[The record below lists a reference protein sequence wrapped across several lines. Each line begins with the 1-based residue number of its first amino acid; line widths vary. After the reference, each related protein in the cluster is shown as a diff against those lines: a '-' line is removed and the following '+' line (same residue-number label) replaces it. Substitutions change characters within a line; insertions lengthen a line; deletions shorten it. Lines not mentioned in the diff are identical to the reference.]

1 MYRTSKVT
9 ITHCLTSM
17 NNTIRRYGLS
27 PRRKEKPTEALHP
40 WCLGVCWVETSG
52 KQKSIG
58 GPWTNLSK
66 SSSHP
71 KVYEC
76 RICILLEVYPSPKLP
91 CFIWESLVS
100 PSWQNKDQ
108 LYCHCSSLSLL
119 EVGESSSPKWQNR
132 KNHPLDLDDYTVHHP
147 MWSRSK
153 SLSLQV
159 PSMSFHPL
167 LTWCFGSGCFRNPG
181 SSIGDLWRYSKF
193 MPKHQAP
200 NHFSTYAM
208 ARQRLPTGLVSAT
221 QQRGGFTQSP
231 SNQLQNKFH
240 HAFVLLWKQRWNG
253 L

>member
-1 MYRTSKVT
+1 MGF
-9 ITHCLTSM
+9 HPGA
-17 NNTIRRYGLS
+17 RRNL
-27 PRRKEKPTEALHP
+27 EALHP
-40 WCLGVCWVETSG
+40 WCLGVCWVETGG

-147 MWSRSK
+147 KWSRST

-167 LTWCFGSGCFRNPG
+167 LTWCFGRRWFRNPG
-181 SSIGDLWRYSKF
+181 SSIGTLEYPKF
-193 MPKHQAP
+193 TPKHQAP
-200 NHFSTYAM
+200 NHFSTYWCHGNATPKGWF
-208 ARQRLPTGLVSAT
+208 LP
-221 QQRGGFTQSP
+221 P
-231 SNQLQNKFH
+231 SNVVASPKAPRTSSRISFTMPSYFCENSDGMAIVGEIH
-240 HAFVLLWKQRWNG
+240 
-253 L
+253 